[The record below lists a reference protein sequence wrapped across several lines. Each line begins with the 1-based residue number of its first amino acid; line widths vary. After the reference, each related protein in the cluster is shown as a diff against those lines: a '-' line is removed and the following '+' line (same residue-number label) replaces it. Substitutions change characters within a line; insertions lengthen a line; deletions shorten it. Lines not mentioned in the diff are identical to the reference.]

1 MVEAEDERAL
11 RRELEALAKKRKTLD
26 STKRQGN
33 GAANRAGIGRGSVFA
48 RLGGEVTRKGRQG
61 LHQKEKNTREN
72 ASWRLGKR
80 NNEDVLYGNAGKRQ
94 KLHSAVTRPE
104 GGHYSKG
111 VEIEK
116 SAVSATSPTE
126 NNTCVQE
133 RKQRAMAPYAQKDG
147 IARSRRMFGALM
159 GHLGKAKR
167 QIEKDTD
174 LFKRQD
180 TKQQEA
186 EQREK
191 AQSKNLEHRARLEAK
206 TARLEALIVR
216 TELDRSEQVARAKLE
231 HLQMVRKSESQS
243 KFLITIASPPIYYLP
258 SKHTKETREL
268 VAASMEA
275 HEAKVKARERS
286 HEEKLRAL
294 EAEFETKLEQLRE
307 DLKALKKNE
316 EEESA
321 DEQVTSDK
329 DDDTMED
336 GDQDMDHFSRED
348 EEHRQE
354 NASEH
359 GNGPSAMAA
368 ENKDATRKSVSGSE
382 PDDSSITESRNTG
395 GEARKNSVESKSQST
410 AKKERSASFQGTA
423 DGEDVSHSNAETL
436 PHRSLDG
443 EDVGHSHT
451 KTLPQITA
459 DGEDVSHNDTEAS
472 PQGTLDGE
480 DVGHIDTEALPQ
492 TTADGEDV
500 SHSDTET
507 LSPSRVKE
515 KLELGQENLTQND
528 QPVTTGVQR
537 GCEEAEPARDSNI
550 ATATNDDET
559 GILTD
564 PKESAVIDVD
574 KMKVIELRA
583 ELKERGLDTKG
594 LKAKLVQRL
603 KHAMHDEDESK

>member
-26 STKRQGN
+26 STKRQEN

-48 RLGGEVTRKGRQG
+48 RLGGEVTRKGRQS

-186 EQREK
+186 EEREK
-191 AQSKNLEHRARLEAK
+191 AQSKNLEHRARMEAK
-206 TARLEALIVR
+206 TARLEALVVR

-275 HEAKVKARERS
+275 HEAK
-286 HEEKLRAL
+286 
-294 EAEFETKLEQLRE
+294 
-307 DLKALKKNE
+307 E
-316 EEESA
+316 EEEIA

-336 GDQDMDHFSRED
+336 GDQDMDHFPQEN

-359 GNGPSAMAA
+359 GNGPPAMAA
-368 ENKDATRKSVSGSE
+368 ENKDAARKSVSGSE
-382 PDDSSITESRNTG
+382 PDDNSITESRNTG
-395 GEARKNSVESKSQST
+395 GEARKDSVESKSQST

-472 PQGTLDGE
+472 PQGTADGENVSHNDTEASPQGTLDGE

-492 TTADGEDV
+492 ITADGEDV

-550 ATATNDDET
+550 ATANNDDET
-559 GILTD
+559 GIPAD

-574 KMKVIELRA
+574 KMRVIELRA
-583 ELKERGLDTKG
+583 ALKERGLDTKG